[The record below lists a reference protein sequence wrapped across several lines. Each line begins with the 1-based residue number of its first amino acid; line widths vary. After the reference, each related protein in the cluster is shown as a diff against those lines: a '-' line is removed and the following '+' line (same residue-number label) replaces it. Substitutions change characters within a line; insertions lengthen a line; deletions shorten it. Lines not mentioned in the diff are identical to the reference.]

1 MSKSD
6 NKKILIST
14 GGTGGHIFPSL
25 GLAESLKTKYNL
37 EIVTDKRGLKYLSKH
52 EKINIRTINS
62 DTIFKNNIFK
72 SLIGIFKIISSFI
85 FSLFSMIY
93 SRPKLIVGMG
103 GYSSFPVCIAGYCL
117 RIPILIYE
125 NNLLIGRANKILLP
139 FASKILV
146 ANKDI
151 QGIKPN
157 YNKKIFFVGYLIR
170 NQILNLKK
178 EISQNSNNENLSI
191 LIMGGSQ
198 SAKIFGEII
207 PPIIVRCFQNGI
219 KFKIYQQCL
228 DYQVNQIKKLYEK
241 FKLEFELFSFSD
253 NISKYYKAADLAI
266 TRSGAS
272 SLAELINLR
281 IPFITIPLPS
291 SADNHQFQN
300 ANYFK
305 QKGYCFLLEE
315 RFVTDKLFEILV
327 DLKKKDEKKLF
338 LIKERMTEHSD
349 KDTFHKIE
357 ELIERILNEQS

>member
-1 MSKSD
+1 M
-6 NKKILIST
+6 
-14 GGTGGHIFPSL
+14 
-25 GLAESLKTKYNL
+25 
-37 EIVTDKRGLKYLSKH
+37 
-52 EKINIRTINS
+52 
-62 DTIFKNNIFK
+62 
-72 SLIGIFKIISSFI
+72 
-85 FSLFSMIY
+85 
-93 SRPKLIVGMG
+93 
-103 GYSSFPVCIAGYCL
+103 
-117 RIPILIYE
+117 
-125 NNLLIGRANKILLP
+125 
-139 FASKILV
+139 
-146 ANKDI
+146 
-151 QGIKPN
+151 N
-157 YNKKIFFVGYLIR
+157 YFL
-170 NQILNLKK
+170 
-178 EISQNSNNENLSI
+178 
-191 LIMGGSQ
+191 
-198 SAKIFGEII
+198 
-207 PPIIVRCFQNGI
+207 
-219 KFKIYQQCL
+219 
-228 DYQVNQIKKLYEK
+228 
-241 FKLEFELFSFSD
+241 SD